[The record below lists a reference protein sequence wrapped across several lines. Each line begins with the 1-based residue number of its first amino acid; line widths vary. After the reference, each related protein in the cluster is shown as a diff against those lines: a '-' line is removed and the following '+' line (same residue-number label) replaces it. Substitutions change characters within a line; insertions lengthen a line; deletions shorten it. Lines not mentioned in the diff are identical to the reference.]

1 MEVTTIAI
9 KFGMQNYLMIAF
21 CCFLLYFYVV
31 PVIRFYSSVVK
42 ASCKPVSF
50 SYQHVLITGGGTGL
64 GRSLTR
70 QIFTRGAVIT
80 MIGKDKAKLQ

>member
-1 MEVTTIAI
+1 M
-9 KFGMQNYLMIAF
+9 MIGICIF
-21 CCFLLYFYVV
+21 MCYFYVI
-31 PVIRFYSSVVK
+31 PVIRFYSSVVR

-64 GRSLTR
+64 GRELTK

-80 MIGKDKAKLQ
+80 LIGKDKQKLQ